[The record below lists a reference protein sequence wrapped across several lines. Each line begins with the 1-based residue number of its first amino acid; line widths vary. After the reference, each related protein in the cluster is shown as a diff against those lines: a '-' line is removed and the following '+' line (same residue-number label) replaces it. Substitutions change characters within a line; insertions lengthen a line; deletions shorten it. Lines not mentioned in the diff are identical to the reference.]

1 MFVNALATTLT
12 VGVGMRSM
20 DEEELAADAIVSI
33 AAAERADTTF
43 VEIMIEEL

>member
-1 MFVNALATTLT
+1 MSVNALATTLA

-33 AAAERADTTF
+33 AAAERADTTLAD
-43 VEIMIEEL
+43 IMIVGS